1 MNILT
6 QAPTAGSCM
15 ATQAMCKCIIE
26 LTLRLLETLLGGMQP
41 ALQCHTHCTESSSM
55 LRSVCCD
62 EMSEQSIWHVTYS
75 LSSLD
80 KG

>member
-15 ATQAMCKCIIE
+15 ASRAVCEYILE

-41 ALQCHTHCTESSSM
+41 ASQCHTHCTESSSI
-55 LRSVCCD
+55 L
-62 EMSEQSIWHVTYS
+62 
-75 LSSLD
+75 
-80 KG
+80 